1 MGMLRSTYHRL
12 AEANI
17 KNESSEEEIEKWTLM
32 YQNDIKNSED
42 IKNKIETIKEK
53 IDNNKK

>member
-32 YQNDIKNSED
+32 YQNDIKNNEE
-42 IKNKIETIKEK
+42 IKDKIETIKEK
-53 IDNNKK
+53 LDNNKE

>member
-1 MGMLRSTYHRL
+1 
-12 AEANI
+12 
-17 KNESSEEEIEKWTLM
+17 M

-53 IDNNKK
+53 IDNNKE